1 MSILYVE
8 EYQSIG
14 STPSNGPSQMGK
26 EPSLASQT
34 VAESASSTK
43 SSAFQVGTTVVRIHT
58 DAICSIQFGP
68 AGSVTAATTSN
79 RRLAA
84 NQTEYFEVPR
94 GGIFAVAVITN
105 T

>member
-1 MSILYVE
+1 MSILDVE

-14 STPSNGPSQMGK
+14 AAPSNGPSQMGK

-68 AGSVTAATTSN
+68 SGSVVATTSN